1 MAQNNSRAVSGV
13 FKSTNK
19 GGGLLLDPAIS
30 FQVAGD
36 EAIVPSS
43 LVRQF
48 GLVDGAE
55 VSGEA
60 RDTKQGLTLE
70 KITSI
75 AGADPT
81 AFKARPTFARLVAV
95 DPHERFNLGIN
106 GDASMRAVDLVAPI
120 GKGTRGLIVAPPK
133 AGKTIILQQI
143 AAAIHKNDPD
153 IRIVLLLL
161 DERPEEVTHFR
172 RSVPGQ
178 VLASSNDQSTR
189 DHVALAELTL
199 AHIRTELEMGH
210 DVVVLVDS
218 LTRMARA
225 FNLQGAGSRRTLTG
239 GVDAAALEMPR
250 RFFGLARKIE
260 RGGSVTVIATALVG
274 TGSAMDDLIFEE
286 FKSTGNSELVLD
298 RELAEARIF
307 PAINLLSS
315 GTRREDLLYGEE
327 ELAKLATLR
336 RWLAKGSP
344 KAAMNGLLKL
354 FEQFPTNDELLAKLN
369 AARG

>member
-1 MAQNNSRAVSGV
+1 MASNGNTVSGV
-13 FKSTNK
+13 FKTTNK
-19 GGGLLLDPAIS
+19 GGGVLLDPAIS
-30 FQVAGD
+30 FQLAGD
-36 EAIVPSS
+36 EPTVPAA
-43 LVRQF
+43 LVRQY
-48 GLVDGAE
+48 GLVDGAA
-55 VSGEA
+55 VTGET
-60 RDTKQGLTLE
+60 RRGKQGVVLE
-70 KITSI
+70 KIGTI
-75 AGADPT
+75 GGGPAE
-81 AFKARPTFARLVAV
+81 AFKTRPTFARLVAV
-95 DPHERFNLGIN
+95 DPHERFNLGIK
-106 GDASMRAVDLVAPI
+106 GDAAMRVVDLIAPI

-143 AAAIHKNDPD
+143 ANAIHTTDPD
-153 IRIVLLLL
+153 IRIILLLL
-161 DERPEEVTHFR
+161 DERPEEVTQFR
-172 RSVPGQ
+172 RAVPGQ

-189 DHVALAELTL
+189 EHVALAELTL
-199 AHIRTELEMGH
+199 AHVRTELELGH

-286 FKSTGNSELVLD
+286 FKSTGNSSEIVLD

-307 PAINLLSS
+307 PAINLLAS
-315 GTRREDLLYGEE
+315 GTRREELLYGEE

-336 RWLAKGSP
+336 RWLAKGTP
-344 KAAMNGLLKL
+344 KAAMTGLLKL
-354 FEQFPTNDELLAKLN
+354 FEQFETNEELLAKLN
-369 AARG
+369 PARA

>member
-1 MAQNNSRAVSGV
+1 MADNSVEVSGV
-13 FKSTNK
+13 FKTTQR
-19 GGGLLLDPAIS
+19 GGGLLLDPAVS
-30 FQVAGD
+30 FQMMGD
-36 EAIVPSS
+36 EAHVPPA
-43 LVRQF
+43 LVRQW
-48 GLVDGAE
+48 GLVDGAA
-55 VSGEA
+55 VSGVA
-60 RDTKQGLTLE
+60 RHTKQGLSLE
-70 KITSI
+70 RVMTI
-75 AGADPT
+75 AGEAPA
-81 AFKARPTFARLVAV
+81 AFKARPTFARLVAI
-95 DPHERFNLGIN
+95 DPFERFNLGIN

-133 AGKTIILQQI
+133 AGKTIILQQM
-143 AAAIHKNDPD
+143 AAAIHANDPN

-172 RSVPGQ
+172 RAVPGQ

-189 DHVALAELTL
+189 EHVALAELTL
-199 AHIRTELEMGH
+199 AHVRVELEMGH

-225 FNLQGAGSRRTLTG
+225 FNLHGAGSRRTLTG

-260 RGGSVTVIATALVG
+260 RGGSVTVVATALVG

-307 PAINLLSS
+307 PAINLLAS
-315 GTRREDLLYGEE
+315 GTRREELLYDAEA
-327 ELAKLATLR
+327 LSKLTTLR

-354 FEQFPTNDELLAKLN
+354 FEQFATNDELLAKLN
-369 AARG
+369 AART

>member
-1 MAQNNSRAVSGV
+1 M
-13 FKSTNK
+13 
-19 GGGLLLDPAIS
+19 
-30 FQVAGD
+30 GD
-36 EAIVPSS
+36 EPTVPAS

-48 GLVDGAE
+48 GLVDGAA
-55 VSGEA
+55 VVGEA
-60 RDTKQGLTLE
+60 RHSKQGFSLE
-70 KITSI
+70 RVSTI
-75 AGADPT
+75 AGGAPE
-81 AFKARPTFARLVAV
+81 AFRARPTFARLTAI
-95 DPHERFNLGIN
+95 DPYERFNLGIN
-106 GDASMRAVDLVAPI
+106 GDPSMRAVDLVAPI

-143 AAAIHKNDPD
+143 AASIHANDPN
-153 IRIVLLLL
+153 IRIILLLL

-189 DHVALAELTL
+189 EHVALAELTL
-199 AHIRTELEMGH
+199 AHIRTELETGH

-225 FNLQGAGSRRTLTG
+225 FNLQGAGARRSLTG
-239 GVDAAALEMPR
+239 GIDAAALEMPR

-260 RGGSVTVIATALVG
+260 HGGSVTVIATALVD

-286 FKSTGNSELVLD
+286 FKSTGNSEIVLD

-315 GTRREDLLYGEE
+315 GTRREDLLYGAE
-327 ELAKLATLR
+327 ELGKLATLR

-354 FEQFPTNDELLAKLN
+354 FGQFATNEELLAKLN
-369 AARG
+369 AARA

>member
-1 MAQNNSRAVSGV
+1 MALNAVSGV
-13 FKSTNK
+13 FKSGNK
-19 GGGLLLDPAIS
+19 GGGLLLDPVVS
-30 FQVAGD
+30 FQVVGD
-36 EAIVPSS
+36 EPAVPAP
-43 LVRQF
+43 LVHQF
-48 GLVDGAE
+48 GLVDGAA
-55 VSGEA
+55 VTGEA
-60 RDTKQGLTLE
+60 RHGKQGYLVE
-70 KITSI
+70 KIETI
-75 AGADPT
+75 AGGAAAD
-81 AFKARPTFARLVAV
+81 FKSRPAFARLVAI
-95 DPHERFNLGIN
+95 DPYERFNLGIN

-133 AGKTIILQQI
+133 AGKTILLQQI
-143 AAAIHKNDPD
+143 AAAVHRNDPN
-153 IRIVLLLL
+153 IRIVALLL

-172 RSVPGQ
+172 RSVPAE

-199 AHIRTELEMGH
+199 AHVRTELETGH

-260 RGGSVTVIATALVG
+260 RGGSVTVVATALVG

-307 PAINLLSS
+307 PAINLLAS
-315 GTRREDLLYGEE
+315 GTRREESMY
-327 ELAKLATLR
+327 
-336 RWLAKGSP
+336 S
-344 KAAMNGLLKL
+344 
-354 FEQFPTNDELLAKLN
+354 EQE
-369 AARG
+369 

>member
-1 MAQNNSRAVSGV
+1 MAANENVVSGV
-13 FKSTNK
+13 FKTTQ
-19 GGGLLLDPAIS
+19 GGGGVLLDPELS

-36 EAIVPSS
+36 EATVPAS

-48 GLVDGAE
+48 GLVDGAA
-55 VSGEA
+55 VTGEA
-60 RDTKQGLTLE
+60 RHGKQGFVVE
-70 KITSI
+70 RVTSI
-75 AGADPT
+75 AGGDP
-81 AFKARPTFARLVAV
+81 AKFKSRPPFARLVAI
-95 DPHERFNLGIN
+95 DPFERFNLGVN

-133 AGKTIILQQI
+133 AGKTMILQQI
-143 AAAIHKNDPD
+143 AAAIHVTDPN
-153 IRIVLLLL
+153 IRIVVLLL

-199 AHIRTELEMGH
+199 AHVRTELEMGH

-225 FNLQGAGSRRTLTG
+225 FNLHGAGSRRTLTG

-260 RGGSVTVIATALVG
+260 DGGSVTVIATALVG

-286 FKSTGNSELVLD
+286 FKSTGNSEIVLD

-307 PAINLLSS
+307 PAIDVLSS
-315 GTRREDLLYGEE
+315 GTRREELLYGED
-327 ELAKLATLR
+327 ELNKLTTLR
-336 RWLAKGSP
+336 RWLGKGSP

-354 FEQFPTNDELLAKLN
+354 FEQFETNDELLTKLN
-369 AARG
+369 APS

>member
-1 MAQNNSRAVSGV
+1 MASVSGV
-13 FKSTNK
+13 YKGTQR
-19 GGGLLLDPAIS
+19 GGGVLLDPAIS
-30 FQVAGD
+30 FQSAPD
-36 EAIVPSS
+36 DPAVPAA

-48 GLVDGAE
+48 GLVDGAA
-55 VSGEA
+55 VTGET
-60 RDTKQGLTLE
+60 RNSKQGIVLE

-75 AGADPT
+75 AGVAPEN
-81 AFKARPTFARLVAV
+81 FKSRPTFARLTAV
-95 DPHERFNLGIN
+95 DPHERFNLGVN
-106 GDASMRAVDLVAPI
+106 GDAAMRVVDLVAPI

-133 AGKTIILQQI
+133 AGKTLILQQI
-143 AAAIHKNDPD
+143 AAAIHTTDPN
-153 IRIVLLLL
+153 IRIILLLL

-172 RSVPGQ
+172 RAVPGQ

-199 AHIRTELEMGH
+199 THIRTELETGH

-286 FKSTGNSELVLD
+286 FKSTGNSEIVLD

-307 PAINLLSS
+307 PAINLLAS
-315 GTRREDLLYGEE
+315 GTRREELLYGEE
-327 ELAKLATLR
+327 DLTKLATLR

-344 KAAMNGLLKL
+344 KAAMTGLLKL
-354 FEQFPTNDELLAKLN
+354 FEQFPTNAELLAKLN
-369 AARG
+369 ATRE

>member
-1 MAQNNSRAVSGV
+1 VTDVSGV
-13 FKSTNK
+13 FKTTQR
-19 GGGLLLDPAIS
+19 GGGVLLDPAVS
-30 FQVAGD
+30 FQTMGD
-36 EAIVPSS
+36 EPHVPAA
-43 LVRQF
+43 LARQV

-55 VSGEA
+55 VAGAA
-60 RDTKQGLTLE
+60 RHGKQGFVLE
-70 KITSI
+70 RVATI
-75 AGADPT
+75 AGGDPA
-81 AFKARPTFARLVAV
+81 AFKKRPTFARLVAI
-95 DPHERFNLGIN
+95 DPFERFNLGIN

-133 AGKTIILQQI
+133 AGKTIILQQM
-143 AAAIHKNDPD
+143 AAAIHANDPN

-199 AHIRTELEMGH
+199 AHVRTELEMGH
-210 DVVVLVDS
+210 DIVVLVDS

-225 FNLQGAGSRRTLTG
+225 FNLHGAGSRRTLTG

-260 RGGSVTVIATALVG
+260 HGGSVTVVATALVG

-307 PAINLLSS
+307 PAINLLAS
-315 GTRREDLLYGEE
+315 GTRREELLYDEDALG
-327 ELAKLATLR
+327 KLTTLR

-344 KAAMNGLLKL
+344 KAAMSGLLKL
-354 FEQFPTNDELLAKLN
+354 FDQFPSNEELLAKLN
-369 AARG
+369 AARI

>member
-1 MAQNNSRAVSGV
+1 MVSTLNAVSGV
-13 FKSTNK
+13 FKTTQK
-19 GGGLLLDPAIS
+19 GGGVLLDTAVS
-30 FQVAGD
+30 FQAGPD
-36 EAIVPSS
+36 DPTVPAA

-48 GLVDGAE
+48 GLVDGAA
-55 VSGEA
+55 VAGEA
-60 RDTKQGLTLE
+60 RSGKQGIVLE
-70 KITSI
+70 KVQTIGG
-75 AGADPT
+75 GAPA
-81 AFKARPTFARLVAV
+81 AFKSRPAFARLTAI

-143 AAAIHKNDPD
+143 AAAVHANDPN
-153 IRIVLLLL
+153 IRIILLLL

-189 DHVALAELTL
+189 EHVALAELTL

-260 RGGSVTVIATALVG
+260 RAGSVTVMATALVG

-286 FKSTGNSELVLD
+286 FKSTGNSEIVLD

-315 GTRREDLLYGEE
+315 GTRREELLYGDE
-327 ELAKLATLR
+327 ELARLATLR

-344 KAAMNGLLKL
+344 KAAMSGLLKL
-354 FEQFPTNDELLAKLN
+354 FEQFPSNEELLAKLN
-369 AARG
+369 PARN

>member
-1 MAQNNSRAVSGV
+1 MASVSGV
-13 FKSTNK
+13 FKGTQK
-19 GGGLLLDPAIS
+19 GGGVLLDPAIS
-30 FQVAGD
+30 FQSAPD
-36 EAIVPSS
+36 DPIVPAA

-48 GLVDGAE
+48 GLVDGAAVTGE
-55 VSGEA
+55 TRSG
-60 RDTKQGLTLE
+60 KQGVILE

-75 AGADPT
+75 GGADPA
-81 AFKARPTFARLVAV
+81 AFKTRPTFARLVAV

-106 GDASMRAVDLVAPI
+106 GDASMRVVDLVAPI

-143 AAAIHKNDPD
+143 AAAIHANDPN

-189 DHVALAELTL
+189 EHVALAELTL

-225 FNLQGAGSRRTLTG
+225 FNLQGAGARRTLTG

-286 FKSTGNSELVLD
+286 FKSTGNSEIVLD
-298 RELAEARIF
+298 RELAEARVF
-307 PAINLLSS
+307 PAINLLAS
-315 GTRREDLLYGEE
+315 GTRREEQLYNAE
-327 ELAKLATLR
+327 ELARLATLR

-354 FEQFPTNDELLAKLN
+354 FEQFPTNAELLARLN
-369 AARG
+369 PVRS